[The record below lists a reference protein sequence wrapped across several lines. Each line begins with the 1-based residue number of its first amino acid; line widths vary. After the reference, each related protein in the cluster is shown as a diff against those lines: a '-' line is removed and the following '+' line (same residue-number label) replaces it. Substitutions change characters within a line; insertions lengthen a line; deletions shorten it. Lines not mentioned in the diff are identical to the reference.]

1 MDLDLLDGALYA
13 GDPEPAYAWLRRD
26 APVYRDQTN
35 ELWGVSRHADV
46 SEIEKDPE
54 SFCSR
59 RGYRPKLTMDDLSMI
74 GQDDPG
80 HLAQRKVLHQR
91 FMPRQVAR
99 LEPQLRATAAG
110 LIGALA
116 REGRCDLVR
125 ALAVPLP
132 VITIIELLGFPRER
146 WPELAHWSEVTNAAG
161 GGPRYRTPE
170 LMPAIEAFFAAT
182 SELIAARRADP
193 RDDLISRML
202 ADPARSDASIR
213 MEALLLLNGGSDTTR
228 HVIGGA
234 TLALLQ
240 DRPQWDWLRA
250 NPRALPVAV
259 EEFIR
264 WVTPILNMRRTA
276 ARDLELH
283 GHKLRE
289 GDELL
294 LMYGAANRDER
305 VFREPQS
312 FDVRRR
318 PNPHLAFGFGTH
330 FCLGASL
337 ARLELRVV
345 FEELLARLPD
355 LRLAPG
361 FEPEWIPNAFTRGL
375 RSLDVEFAPRRTGE
389 THE

>member
-1 MDLDLLDGALYA
+1 MDIDLLDGDWYA
-13 GDPEPAYAWLRRD
+13 GDPEPAYAWLRRE
-26 APVYRDQTN
+26 APVYRDAAN
-35 ELWGVSRHADV
+35 ALWGISRHADV
-46 SEIEKDPE
+46 IELEKHPE
-54 SFCSR
+54 LYCSR
-59 RGYRPKLTMDDLSMI
+59 RGFRPKLTGADLSMI
-74 GQDDPG
+74 GQDDPE

-91 FMPRQVAR
+91 FMPRQVAQ
-99 LEPQLRATAAG
+99 LEPQLRASVAE
-110 LIGALA
+110 LIGAFA
-116 REGRCDLVR
+116 SAGRCELVG

-132 VITIIELLGFPRER
+132 VITILELLGFPRER
-146 WPELAHWSEVTNAAG
+146 WPEMARWSEITNSAG
-161 GGPRYRTPE
+161 GGPRYMTPE
-170 LMPAIEAFFAAT
+170 VMPCVQAFAAAT
-182 SELIAARRADP
+182 AELIALRRVRP

-202 ADPARSDASIR
+202 ADPARSDASIQ

-240 DRPQWDWLRA
+240 QREQWDWLRA
-250 NPRALPVAV
+250 NPRALPGAV

-276 ARDLELH
+276 TRDLELH
-283 GHKLRE
+283 GTKIRE
-289 GDELL
+289 GDELV
-294 LMYGAANRDER
+294 LMYAAANRDER
-305 VFREPQS
+305 VFREPQR
-312 FDVRRR
+312 FDVQRR

-361 FEPEWIPNAFTRGL
+361 PEPEWIPNAFTRGL
-375 RSLDVEFAPRRTGE
+375 RALHVEFTPVRGAA
-389 THE
+389 

>member
-1 MDLDLLDGALYA
+1 MQVDLLDGALYA
-13 GDPEPAYAWLRRD
+13 GDPDPVYAWLRRE
-26 APVYRDQTN
+26 APVYRDAAN

-46 SEIEKDPE
+46 IRIEKDPDA
-54 SFCSR
+54 FCSR
-59 RGYRPKLTMDDLSMI
+59 LGYRPKLTGADLSMI
-74 GQDDPG
+74 GQDDPE

-91 FMPRQVAR
+91 FMPRQVAL
-99 LEPQLRATAAG
+99 LETGLRETVAQ
-110 LIGALA
+110 LIGAFA
-116 REGRCDLVR
+116 RAGHCDLVR

-132 VITIIELLGFPRER
+132 VITIIELLGFAREQ
-146 WPELAHWSEVTNAAG
+146 WPELAHWSEITNSAG
-161 GGPRYRTPE
+161 GGPRYMTPE
-170 LMPAIEAFFAAT
+170 VMPAVQAFFAAT
-182 SELIAARRADP
+182 NERIAARRAEP
-193 RDDLISRML
+193 RQDLISRML
-202 ADPARSDASIR
+202 ADPTRSDASIQ

-240 DRPQWDWLRA
+240 HREQWDWLRA

-276 ARDLELH
+276 TRDLELH
-283 GHKLRE
+283 GRKLRE
-289 GDELL
+289 GDEVV
-294 LMYGAANRDER
+294 LMYGAANRDEQA
-305 VFREPQS
+305 FREPQR
-312 FDVRRR
+312 FDVQRR

-345 FEELLARLPD
+345 FEELLARLPE

-375 RSLDVEFAPRRTGE
+375 RSLEVEFTPQRRGD

>member
-1 MDLDLLDGALYA
+1 
-13 GDPEPAYAWLRRD
+13 
-26 APVYRDQTN
+26 
-35 ELWGVSRHADV
+35 
-46 SEIEKDPE
+46 
-54 SFCSR
+54 
-59 RGYRPKLTMDDLSMI
+59 MI
-74 GQDDPG
+74 GHDDPA
-80 HLAQRKVLHQR
+80 HLAQRKVLHPR
-91 FMPRQVAR
+91 FMPRQVAK
-99 LEPQLRATAAG
+99 LEAQLRATVVD
-110 LIGALA
+110 LIRAFQAVGHC
-116 REGRCDLVR
+116 ELVR

-132 VITIIELLGFPRER
+132 VITILELLGFPRAS
-146 WPELAHWSEVTNAAG
+146 WPEMAHWSEVTNSAG
-161 GGPRYRTPE
+161 GGPRYLTPE
-170 LMPAIEAFFAAT
+170 VIPAAQAFMSAT
-182 SELIAARRADP
+182 AELIAARRAEP

-202 ADPARSDASIR
+202 ADPARSDASIQ

-240 DRPQWDWLRA
+240 QREQWDWLRS
-250 NPRALPVAV
+250 NPRALPIAV

-276 ARDLELH
+276 TRDLELH
-283 GHKLRE
+283 GAKIRE
-289 GDELL
+289 GDELV
-294 LMYGAANRDER
+294 LMYAAANRDER
-305 VFREPQS
+305 VFREPQR

-361 FEPEWIPNAFTRGL
+361 FEPEWVPNAFTRGL
-375 RSLDVEFAPRRTGE
+375 RALSLEFTPVR
-389 THE
+389 